1 MPLGRRRAL
10 QVLAAGLLSAGG
22 VRAQQPASRTAGG
35 SEIPIRL
42 NLPGPGSLPFLPLE
56 LIPALGFDREVGAR
70 LLLRYHPSGIRA
82 IEDVMIGNADF
93 AALGFPTLPVL
104 HARGKDVVGV
114 APLSGV
120 QHTFHLIVRKDLAK
134 SITRLEDLKGRT
146 IGVSTGSTNSK
157 TYMQMLTE
165 LLLDGYGVPPGQV
178 RWLGTGQNWE
188 SLSGALISKA
198 ADAVLC
204 EQPFPLRLI
213 RGGLGVSIADLS
225 DPRIQARVAGI
236 DALRSTVA
244 TSRVLLNQPDG
255 QHKADLFVRMLRRT
269 MVWLQTTPP
278 ETVAGHAAV
287 KSEAEREDIA
297 AILRK
302 TPRIFS
308 PDARFVA
315 SQIAATDVF
324 LRTMQASLKLVPAN
338 SLIDDRWAGR
348 KS

>member
-1 MPLGRRRAL
+1 MSVGRRRAL
-10 QVLAAGLLSAGG
+10 QILAASLVPAGLVFGQQQAKRASGG
-22 VRAQQPASRTAGG
+22 AET
-35 SEIPIRL
+35 PIRI

-56 LIPALGFDREVGAR
+56 LVPALGFDREVGAR

-82 IEDVMIGNADF
+82 IEDVMAGNADF

-104 HARGKDVVGV
+104 HARGKDVVGI

-120 QHTFHLIVRKDLAK
+120 QHTFHLIVRKDLAS
-134 SITRLEDLKGRT
+134 SITRLQDLKGRT

-188 SLSGALISKA
+188 SISGALISKA

-204 EQPFPLRLI
+204 EQPFPQRLI
-213 RGGLGVSIADLS
+213 RGRLGVSIADLS

-236 DALRSTVA
+236 DALRSVVA
-244 TSRVLLNQPDG
+244 TSRVILNQPDG
-255 QHKADLFVRMLRRT
+255 QHKADLLVRMLRRT
-269 MVWLQTTPP
+269 LVWLQTSPP
-278 ETVAGHAAV
+278 EMVAGHSV
-287 KSEAEREDIA
+287 LKTEAEREDIA

-302 TPRIFS
+302 TPRIYS

-315 SQIAATDVF
+315 RQVEATDVF
-324 LRTMQASLKLVPAN
+324 LRTMQDTLKLAPAN

-348 KS
+348 MS